1 MMHGGNMKT
10 KMTPKQLLRGL
21 LYLSGMLVTG
31 LGVNVLLRSALGA
44 GAWDTVNYNMRSFL
58 NVIFNIQV
66 TLGTV
71 SFVVYAIVLGIVFGY
86 HKQLKFLL
94 VLVPIFGIAL
104 SIDFWDIVV
113 IGNVYPEALWI
124 RLILF
129 GLGII
134 FLTLGLSLIIT
145 TQFPAMV
152 FDELTLIVMKVLK
165 LKSFFTARILIE
177 LFAIVLA
184 SILGFIGQ
192 IGFGSVNFG
201 SFILALIIGPM
212 IEMHLKYLTPLIK
225 KIIA

>member
-1 MMHGGNMKT
+1 MNHKIN
-10 KMTPKQLLRGL
+10 PKQLLRIT
-21 LYLSGMLVTG
+21 LYITGMLVTG

-58 NVIFNIQV
+58 VVIFNLKV

-71 SFVVYAIVLGIVFGY
+71 SFVVYAIVLGIVIGY
-86 HKQLKFLL
+86 HKHLKFLL
-94 VLVPIFGIAL
+94 VLIPIFGIAL

-113 IGNVYPEALWI
+113 IGNIYPEALWI
-124 RLILF
+124 RFILF
-129 GLGII
+129 MVGIV

-145 TQFPAMV
+145 TKFPAMV

-165 LKSFFTARILIE
+165 LKSFFKARMLIE

-212 IEMHLKYLTPLIK
+212 IEMHLKYLTPLTKNITL
-225 KIIA
+225 